1 MSAPRDLAFVRDLVH
16 TRSGVLLDAEKDYF
30 VEARL
35 NMIARK
41 ERFSDLDDMVRRL
54 RRGSDPALA
63 RRVVEAL
70 MVHETSFFR
79 DVHPFEILRERIVP
93 ELLARRKAERALYVW
108 SAACAS
114 GQEAYSIAMSLASSF
129 PELASW
135 DVGVFASDL
144 SEAMV
149 ARTRAATYS
158 QQEVNRGLPIQML
171 MRFLEQRGREW
182 MVKPALRDWIRARQL
197 NLIGDWSGQPRMDVI
212 FLRNVLIYLD
222 QARRAEVLDKAH
234 RCLRGDGYLFL
245 GGTETLIH
253 SSAPFERVECKRGSC
268 YRPR

>member
-1 MSAPRDLAFVRDLVH
+1 MSGARDLAFVRELVH
-16 TRSGVLLDAEKDYF
+16 ARSGVLLEAEKDYF

-35 NMIARK
+35 TVIARR
-41 ERFSDLDDMVRRL
+41 ERLSGLDDLVRRL

-70 MVHETSFFR
+70 MIHETSFFR
-79 DVHPFEILRERIVP
+79 DVHPFDILREQVVP
-93 ELLARRKAERALYVW
+93 ELLARRKAERALYMW

-114 GQEAYSIAMSLASSF
+114 GQEAYSAAMTLASGF

-135 DVGVFASDL
+135 DVRVFASDL

-149 ARTRAATYS
+149 ARTRAASYS
-158 QQEVNRGLPIQML
+158 QQEVNRGLPVQML
-171 MRFLEQRGREW
+171 VRFLEQRGRDWLVVPE
-182 MVKPALRDWIRARQL
+182 LRAWVRARQL

-222 QARRAEVLDKAH
+222 PARRAEVLERAH

-245 GGTETLIH
+245 GGAETLVH
-253 SSAPFERVECKRGSC
+253 SSAPFERVECRRGSC